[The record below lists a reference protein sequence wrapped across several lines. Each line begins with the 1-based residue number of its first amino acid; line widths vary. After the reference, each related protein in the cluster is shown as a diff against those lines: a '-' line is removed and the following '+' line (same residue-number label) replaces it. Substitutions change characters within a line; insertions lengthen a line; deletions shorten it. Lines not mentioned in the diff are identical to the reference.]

1 MFIWQFIKTYLCG
14 SLAVK
19 GVLEWYNGVPVVV
32 EGGHIPVAEMGPA
45 VILLVFLS
53 EYWEVFN
60 LSFEFV

>member
-1 MFIWQFIKTYLCG
+1 MFICQFSNSYG

-45 VILLVFLS
+45 VILSIFLYEIS
-53 EYWEVFN
+53 
-60 LSFEFV
+60 